1 MVCKAVNTTLCAT
14 VWSISALR
22 FSALILLLLTIN
34 ISLAATKTVD
44 CFAGTD
50 TLSVSYGAYAL
61 GDFATSYNSSTNTVI
76 FADPSSNTIAAS
88 NCEYF
93 NFNSVTY
100 RFIYNGYDY
109 VSQQQLN
116 TGTSCD
122 ISNGEN
128 NRISHAFIS
137 NDGTKIYL
145 FTPSDSSCTN
155 YTIPSSVG
163 FGTPPSSYY
172 SSNLSVTITGSEIA
186 DMISDRGGLGGSN
199 GSDFTINSGAGND
212 QVRITSNIGGD
223 VNGVSFTN
231 EDTVNLE
238 AGDDIVYVGSDY
250 QTDNFDGG
258 AGSDWFAFSFGGPSA
273 ITMTINA
280 HDSSNFE
287 NIAGSQGDDAFT
299 GDGNANI
306 LLGGKGND
314 TLTGGAGDD
323 TLYGGIGQ
331 ACSGTNLVNDK
342 NFTVGIYY
350 NHYYQGAGNDALY
363 GQAGNDT
370 LYGQCQDDT
379 LDGGTGVDTLHGGDG
394 TDTFIIRAGDGG
406 ASITDADIIQD
417 FTDGTDVL
425 GMSGLNY
432 SDLTIEQG
440 SGDYANHVVVKKTD
454 TGEFL
459 VVVQNI
465 AVSNFTI
472 TDFTSTS
479 TSDQTINGTSGN
491 DQLIGGSGNDTFN
504 SGAGSD
510 ILYGWGGDDTFNIT
524 NKSGTYADTLN
535 GGSGN
540 DTLNINYSSYDITN
554 FSTAYNSSTNTI
566 TFTDPNGG
574 AINAFNFEYF
584 NFNSVTYRF
593 IYNGYDYVSQQ
604 QLNTGTSC
612 DISNGENNR
621 ISHAFISNDGTKIY
635 LFTPSDSSCTN
646 YTIPSSVGFG
656 TPPSSY
662 YSSNL
667 SVTITGSEIADMISD
682 RGGLGGS
689 NGSDFTINSGAGND
703 QVRITSNIGGDV
715 NGVSF
720 TNEDTVNLEAGDDI
734 VYVGSDYQTDNFDG
748 GAGSDWFAFS
758 FGGPSAI
765 TMTINAHDSS
775 NFENIAGSQGDDAFT
790 GDGNANI
797 LLGGKGNDT
806 LTGGAGDDTL
816 YGGIGQACSGTNLV
830 NDKNFT
836 VGIYY
841 NHYYQG
847 AGNDALYG
855 QAGNDTLYGQC
866 QDDTLDGGTG
876 VDTLHGGDGTDT
888 FIIRAGDGGAS
899 ITDADIIQDF
909 TDGTDVLGMS
919 GLNYSDLTIEQGSGD
934 YASHV
939 VVKKTSSGEFL
950 TIIQNISLSAID
962 DNDFTAI

>member
-1 MVCKAVNTTLCAT
+1 MLIVYLFVLVSSLFLVNM
-14 VWSISALR
+14 SH
-22 FSALILLLLTIN
+22 
-34 ISLAATKTVD
+34 AATKTID

-50 TLSVSYGAYAL
+50 TLNISYNSYGL
-61 GDFATSYNSSTNTVI
+61 GDFSTSYNSSTNTVT
-76 FADPSSNTIAAS
+76 FTDPSSNTIAAS

-93 NFNSVTY
+93 TFNSVTY

-109 VSQQQLN
+109 VSQQQVN
-116 TGTSCD
+116 NGTSCD

-128 NRISHAFIS
+128 ARISHAFIS
-137 NDGTKIYL
+137 NDGTKVYL
-145 FTPSDSSCTN
+145 FTPSDASCTN
-155 YTIPSSVG
+155 YTIPTASA
-163 FGTPPSSYY
+163 FGTPGSMSDI
-172 SSNLSVTITGSEIA
+172 SKVTITGSGVA
-186 DMISDRGGLGGSN
+186 DMISDRGGMGSLPII
-199 GSDFTINSGAGND
+199 DVNSGAGND
-212 QVRITSNIGGD
+212 QVSVRGNS
-223 VNGVSFTN
+223 SK

-287 NIAGSQGDDAFT
+287 NIAGSTGNDVFT

-331 ACSGTNLVNDK
+331 SCSGTNLVNDK
-342 NFTVGIYY
+342 SFTTGIYY
-350 NHYYQGAGNDALY
+350 NHYYQGAGNDILY

-379 LDGGTGVDTLHGGDG
+379 LDGGTGADILHGGAG
-394 TDTFIIRAGDGG
+394 TDTFVIRSGDGG
-406 ASITDADIIQD
+406 AAITDADVLLD
-417 FTDGTDVL
+417 FTDGTDVI
-425 GMSGLNY
+425 GISGLNY

-440 SGDYANHVVVKKTD
+440 TGSYSNHVVVKKTSS
-454 TGEFL
+454 GEFL
-459 VVVQNI
+459 SIIQNML
-465 AVSNFTI
+465 VSNFTI
-472 TDFTSTS
+472 IDFTSTS
-479 TSDQTINGTSGN
+479 ISNQTINGTGGN
-491 DQLIGGSGNDTFN
+491 DQSIGGSGNDTFN
-504 SGAGSD
+504 GGAGND
-510 ILYGWGGDDTFNIT
+510 TLYGWGGEDTFNIT
-524 NKSGTYADTLN
+524 SKSETYTDTLN

-540 DTLNINYSSYDITN
+540 DTLNVSYSSYGLTN
-554 FSTAYNSSTNTI
+554 FGIAYNSSTNTI

-574 AINAFNFEYF
+574 VINASNVEYF
-584 NFNSVTYRF
+584 TFNSVTYRF

-604 QLNTGTSC
+604 QVNNGTSC
-612 DISNGENNR
+612 DISNGENAR
-621 ISHAFISNDGTKIY
+621 ISHAFISNDGTKVY
-635 LFTPSDSSCTN
+635 LFTPSDASCTN
-646 YTIPSSVGFG
+646 YTIPTASAFG
-656 TPPSSY
+656 TPGSMSDI
-662 YSSNL
+662 SK
-667 SVTITGSEIADMISD
+667 VTITGSGVADMISD
-682 RGGLGGS
+682 RGGMGS
-689 NGSDFTINSGAGND
+689 LPIIDVNSGAGND
-703 QVRITSNIGGDV
+703 QVSVRGNS
-715 NGVSF
+715 SK
-720 TNEDTVNLEAGDDI
+720 EDTVNLEAGDDI

-775 NFENIAGSQGDDAFT
+775 NFENIAGSTGNDVFT

-816 YGGIGQACSGTNLV
+816 YGGIGQSCSGTNLV
-830 NDKNFT
+830 NDKSFT
-836 VGIYY
+836 TGIYY

-847 AGNDALYG
+847 AGNDILYG

-876 VDTLHGGDGTDT
+876 ADILHGGAGTDT
-888 FIIRAGDGGAS
+888 FVIRSGDGGAA
-899 ITDADIIQDF
+899 ITDADVLLDF
-909 TDGTDVLGMS
+909 TDGTDVIGMS
-919 GLNYSDLTIEQGSGD
+919 GLNYSDLTIEQGTGS
-934 YASHV
+934 YSSHV
-939 VVKKTSSGEFL
+939 VIKKTSTGEFL
-950 TIIQNISLSAID
+950 TVIQNVSLSSVD
-962 DNDFTAI
+962 DNDFSAI